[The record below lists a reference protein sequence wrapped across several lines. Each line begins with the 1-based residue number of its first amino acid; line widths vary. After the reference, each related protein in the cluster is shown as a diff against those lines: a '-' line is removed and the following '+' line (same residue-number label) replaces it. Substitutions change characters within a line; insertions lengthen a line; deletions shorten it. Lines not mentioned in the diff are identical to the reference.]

1 MKDIIRLIGVIFVVA
16 GILFAFRPDLPR
28 RLMQFFK
35 KGSRIYLAGAARLTL
50 AVVFLV
56 GAENCRHKWVIVG
69 FGILFMIS
77 GLIIFALGAAKLRG
91 LIDWFAKLPALV
103 LRGLGVSASVLGAI
117 ICYCA

>member
-1 MKDIIRLIGVIFVVA
+1 MKDIIRLVGIICIA
-16 GILFAFRPDLPR
+16 LGILYILRPDLPR

-35 KGSRIYLAGAARLTL
+35 KGSRMYLAGVVRLAL

-56 GAENCRHKWVIVG
+56 GAAHCRHKWVIVG

-77 GLIIFALGAAKLRG
+77 GLIVFMLGAGRLRG
-91 LIDWFAKLPALV
+91 VIDWFAKLPALF
-103 LRGLGVSASVLGAI
+103 LRGLGAVALAVGAV